1 MDETGNRERD
11 QQGKYLPN
19 PDSDDYDRYA
29 MGARDPAARAAKA
42 AYRRGERAR
51 ASEAAGRGTPADEDK
66 RTVTVTV
73 RLSEREAAEL
83 DRRTG
88 DDTRSA
94 FTRDVLLAALGIED
108 AARRPTRRRRNYSER
123 QTTSKQRGKGQQQ

>member
-1 MDETGNRERD
+1 MDDAGNRERD
-11 QQGKYLPN
+11 QQGLYLPN
-19 PDSDDYDRYA
+19 PETDDYDRYA

-73 RLSEREAAEL
+73 RLSEWEAAEL
-83 DRRTG
+83 DSDRG

-94 FTRDVLLAALGIED
+94 FIRDALLDALGIED
-108 AARRPTRRRRNYSER
+108 TARRPARRRRN
-123 QTTSKQRGKGQQQ
+123 RGEAR